1 MNSGSKPLLLGA
13 ASLIAPAIANPAMAA
28 ETAPQQ
34 TDLGSF
40 AVTDTVVVSGTYK
53 ADRQSSPKATADL
66 VDTPR
71 SITVV
76 TRQVLEDTSSTTLAE
91 ALRTVPGITLGAGE
105 GGNPLGDRPFL
116 RGSDS
121 SNSIYLDGVRDIA
134 ATSRETFAVEA
145 IEITRG
151 SDGITNGSGNA
162 GGSINIVTKRPEK
175 RRFFNVDAT
184 YGTKDYKRFTADIN
198 QPISDFVGARVAAMY
213 HDQGVAGRDYIW
225 QRRWGI
231 APSLKI
237 GMTGPTSLTLDF
249 YHMQSSELPDQ
260 GIPYTRIASSLGA
273 GYTEVAPLSTA
284 PFTTAT
290 GGTVQR
296 SRGTFYGLVNRDF
309 RTTNTDGF
317 GARFETQLAKDLKL
331 RNTLRYTNTEQDYLW
346 TLPDD
351 SRGNLYN
358 YGTISR
364 RVNARY
370 STQDGIVDQLDLSGK
385 FNTGGIQH
393 SFSTGVEYNW
403 QKSTIGTYL
412 SNASTGAIVATAI
425 ACPTA
430 TTGTSAICTSA
441 STPNPFDAFT
451 GPILKGPGNSQT
463 ATDWTTLSAYV
474 FDTITLSDKFM
485 VNLGGRYDR
494 FLTHVLVPSAAP
506 YTANR
511 SPVRRKDDLFTYQ
524 AGLVYKPRPN
534 GSVYISTST
543 AAIAPG
549 SFLAQGQEDNALT
562 ATTIDPNDL
571 KVQKTTTYEVGTK
584 WTLFDNNLMLSAA
597 LFQTRTTNAR
607 ATLDNGTVGFIGD
620 KRVRGFELG
629 FSGNIND
636 KWSVFGGWAHMP
648 SVMTNSGFSSVGG
661 AYVVSATT
669 GKRAPNTPLDSVTF
683 NTSYKVTPKI
693 TIGGGAIYMA
703 KVYGGYAY
711 GNTAATVRA
720 VYAPSYW
727 RFDANAAYQLTDRV
741 GIKLSALNLTNEL
754 YYDQLYASHYAH
766 QAAGRTILG
775 SLSFKY

>member
-175 RRFFNVDAT
+175 RFFNVDAT
-184 YGTKDYKRFTADIN
+184 YGTKITSALPSTSIN
-198 QPISDFVGARVAAMY
+198 RSAISSARVAAMPRSGRRRPRLY
-213 HDQGVAGRDYIW
+213 LAAPLGHRALAENRHDRPDQPDARLLSHAIERIARSGHPLYPHRL
-225 QRRWGI
+225 RRWLYRSR
-231 APSLKI
+231 AAQ
-237 GMTGPTSLTLDF
+237 
-249 YHMQSSELPDQ
+249 H
-260 GIPYTRIASSLGA
+260 R
-273 GYTEVAPLSTA
+273 

-290 GGTVQR
+290 GGR
-296 SRGTFYGLVNRDF
+296 SSAAGEPLRLVNRDF

-346 TLPDD
+346 TQPDD

-370 STQDGIVDQLDLSGK
+370 STQDGLS
-385 FNTGGIQH
+385 I
-393 SFSTGVEYNW
+393 SST
-403 QKSTIGTYL
+403 
-412 SNASTGAIVATAI
+412 
-425 ACPTA
+425 
-430 TTGTSAICTSA
+430 
-441 STPNPFDAFT
+441 
-451 GPILKGPGNSQT
+451 
-463 ATDWTTLSAYV
+463 
-474 FDTITLSDKFM
+474 
-485 VNLGGRYDR
+485 
-494 FLTHVLVPSAAP
+494 
-506 YTANR
+506 
-511 SPVRRKDDLFTYQ
+511 
-524 AGLVYKPRPN
+524 
-534 GSVYISTST
+534 
-543 AAIAPG
+543 
-549 SFLAQGQEDNALT
+549 
-562 ATTIDPNDL
+562 
-571 KVQKTTTYEVGTK
+571 
-584 WTLFDNNLMLSAA
+584 
-597 LFQTRTTNAR
+597 
-607 ATLDNGTVGFIGD
+607 
-620 KRVRGFELG
+620 
-629 FSGNIND
+629 
-636 KWSVFGGWAHMP
+636 
-648 SVMTNSGFSSVGG
+648 
-661 AYVVSATT
+661 
-669 GKRAPNTPLDSVTF
+669 
-683 NTSYKVTPKI
+683 
-693 TIGGGAIYMA
+693 
-703 KVYGGYAY
+703 
-711 GNTAATVRA
+711 
-720 VYAPSYW
+720 
-727 RFDANAAYQLTDRV
+727 
-741 GIKLSALNLTNEL
+741 
-754 YYDQLYASHYAH
+754 
-766 QAAGRTILG
+766 
-775 SLSFKY
+775 